1 MITYIPIV
9 LVCASTISVADCKQ
23 GADQVITVQGEDQ
36 NTPMACLREGE
47 EKLARTAFAPRL
59 DNPIPYYYKVRC
71 EARK

>member
-9 LVCASTISVADCKQ
+9 LVCAASMSVADCKQ

-59 DNPIPYYYKVRC
+59 DNANPYYYKVRC
-71 EARK
+71 VARK